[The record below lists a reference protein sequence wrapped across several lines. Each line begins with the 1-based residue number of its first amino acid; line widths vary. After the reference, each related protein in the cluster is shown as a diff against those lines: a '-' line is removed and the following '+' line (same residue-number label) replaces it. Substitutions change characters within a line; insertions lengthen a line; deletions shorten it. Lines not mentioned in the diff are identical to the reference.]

1 MGWGSAP
8 PPAFLEGRGARGT
21 KEGPFQEV
29 PRCKDVDK
37 SMIMEAL
44 ARVVEPDLGQDL
56 VSLGL
61 VGQVEV
67 SGEEVQVALEI
78 LNPSRERRQELEQ
91 EVRRVLQEA
100 GAESVR
106 LDFSLAIPS
115 TRPPLAGSL
124 LEGVKNVVAVASGKG
139 GVGKSTVAVNLAL
152 ALHAEGAR
160 VGLLDVDV
168 YGPSIPA
175 LMGLKRED
183 LGTDGRQILP
193 AERFGLKIMSMGLLM
208 EEGEAVIWRGPM
220 LHGVVRQFLEEVA
233 WGDLD
238 YLILDL
244 PPGTGDVQLSLCQT
258 VPLGGAV
265 VVSTPQDVA
274 LGVAVK
280 AINMFEKL
288 NTPVVG
294 ILENMSTYVCPHCGQ
309 RDDVFGHGGAAQASS
324 RLGIPF
330 LGGVPLE
337 SRVRRAGDE
346 GKPVVLADPG
356 SPASQA
362 LLRAARLLAGRLVV
376 AARQGYEDLLGT
388 MPRA

>member
-1 MGWGSAP
+1 M
-8 PPAFLEGRGARGT
+8 
-21 KEGPFQEV
+21 
-29 PRCKDVDK
+29 DK
-37 SMIMEAL
+37 NKAMEAL
-44 ARVVEPDLGQDL
+44 GRVLEPDLGQDV

-61 VGQVEV
+61 VGALQV
-67 SGEEVQVALEI
+67 SGPEVQVGLKL
-78 LNPSRERRQELEQ
+78 LNPSQERRREIEG
-91 EVRRVLQEA
+91 EVRRVLLEA
-100 GAESVR
+100 GAGAVKVDLS
-106 LDFSLAIPS
+106 FAIPS
-115 TRPPLAGSL
+115 TRPPMAGNLLAG
-124 LEGVKNVVAVASGKG
+124 VQNVVAVASGKG

-160 VGLLDVDV
+160 VGLLDADV

-175 LMGLKRED
+175 LMGLKREE
-183 LGTDGRQILP
+183 LETDGRQIQP
-193 AERFGLKIMSMGLLM
+193 AESFGLKVMSMGLVM

-238 YLILDL
+238 YLLIDL

-288 NTPVVG
+288 NTPVLG
-294 ILENMSTYVCPHCGQ
+294 ILENMSTYVCPHCGE
-309 RDDVFGHGGAAQASS
+309 RDDVFGHGGAAQASA

-337 SRVRRAGDE
+337 SRVRCSGDQ
-346 GKPVVLADPG
+346 GKPVVVANPE
-356 SPASQA
+356 SPAAQA

-376 AARQGYEDLLGT
+376 AACQGYDDLLAT
-388 MPRA
+388 MPQL